1 MSVVLC
7 RLSNVWSFNTGWR
20 GRLVLFREVSV
31 CLGDLG
37 SILIFNFLQLTKA
50 AAKVTK
56 TMRAVKEKKSLVKR
70 CCVLEGLAR
79 GGSLSLSETRKIF
92 LPEPVRF

>member
-1 MSVVLC
+1 ML
-7 RLSNVWSFNTGWR
+7 
-20 GRLVLFREVSV
+20 REVSV
-31 CLGDLG
+31 CLCDLG
-37 SILIFNFLQLTKA
+37 SILIFCPNFNFLQLTKA

-92 LPEPVRF
+92 LPETVRF